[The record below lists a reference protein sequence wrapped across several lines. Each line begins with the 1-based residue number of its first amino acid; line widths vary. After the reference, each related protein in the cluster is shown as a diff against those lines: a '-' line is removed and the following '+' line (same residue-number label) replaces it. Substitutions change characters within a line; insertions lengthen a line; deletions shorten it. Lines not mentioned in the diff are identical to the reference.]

1 MGGAIFKESR
11 RITTKELED
20 LIVDVSGK
28 LNSLG
33 IENKALEYFKTK
45 EDHGDLDLVCKGDV
59 ISDKSLI
66 DLFGEIPISRNG
78 KTVSFLYDNVQIDL
92 NFHKPEDFRS
102 AFDFYRL
109 GDVGQIVGR
118 IAHAL
123 GLKYGH
129 FGLSFPVKL
138 SDCEEVGEINISQN
152 TQKIMKFFDLD
163 YNQWLEG
170 FNDQVDMFEW
180 VIKSKYFN
188 PSMFAFENLNN
199 INKVRNK
206 KRPMYAALVK
216 YLEDLKT
223 DREYLPVPKNKTEY
237 LWKALIH
244 FSQMYRL
251 DDIRQML
258 CNYSDAKEANAIF
271 NGNDVKEL
279 LGIEGKELGKVYK
292 QFENYCLS
300 NMTDYRYEITDTP
313 ARKWQ
318 WFRLNR
324 DKSSMYTLFRGWYE
338 TTKNC

>member
-1 MGGAIFKESR
+1 MGGNIFKESR
-11 RITTKELED
+11 RVTTKELED
-20 LIVDVSGK
+20 LIVDVSSK
-28 LNSLG
+28 LNS
-33 IENKALEYFKTK
+33 IRIDNKALEYFKSK

-66 DLFGEIPISRNG
+66 DLFGEVPISRNG
-78 KTVSFLYDNVQIDL
+78 KTVSFLYNNVQIDL
-92 NFHKPEDFRS
+92 NFHNHEDFQS

-138 SDCEEVGEINISQN
+138 SDCEEVGEINISKN
-152 TQKIMKFFDLD
+152 TQKIMEFFDLD
-163 YNQWLEG
+163 YGQWLEG

-199 INKVRNK
+199 INRVRNK
-206 KRPMYAALVK
+206 KRPMYNALVK
-216 YLEDLKT
+216 YLEDLET
-223 DREYLPVPKNKTEY
+223 DREYIPVPKNKTEY

-244 FSQMYRL
+244 FRQMYRL

-258 CNYSDAKEANAIF
+258 CSYADAKEANEIF
-271 NGNDVKEL
+271 NGNDVKEI
-279 LGIEGKELGKVYK
+279 LGIEGKELGKIYK
-292 QFENYCLS
+292 QFENYCS
-300 NMTDYRYEITDTP
+300 SSYSDDRYGETP

-318 WFRLNR
+318 WFRLSR
-324 DKSSMYTLFRGWYE
+324 DKSSIRNLFHEWYE
-338 TTKNC
+338 TIKNC